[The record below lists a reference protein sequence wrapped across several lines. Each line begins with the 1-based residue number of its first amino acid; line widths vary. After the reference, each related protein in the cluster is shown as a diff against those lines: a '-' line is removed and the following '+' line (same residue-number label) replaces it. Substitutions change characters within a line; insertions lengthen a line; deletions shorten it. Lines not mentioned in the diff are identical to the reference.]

1 MLESPG
7 HGNTGRLGTL
17 QRVSIHLGICEGR
30 MLELADVLYEVILTN
45 CSLGFQLTNKIKCL
59 WATLEWLLNLFYEL
73 LSALLDISYKTLQL
87 CCVICRQKK
96 R

>member
-1 MLESPG
+1 ML
-7 HGNTGRLGTL
+7 
-17 QRVSIHLGICEGR
+17 Q
-30 MLELADVLYEVILTN
+30 LADVLYEVILTN
-45 CSLGFQLTNKIKCL
+45 CSLGFQLTNKIECL
-59 WATLEWLLNLFYEL
+59 RATLEWLLNLFYEL

>member
-1 MLESPG
+1 M
-7 HGNTGRLGTL
+7 GTRRGWELFRGFPYTREYARDGCCLL
-17 QRVSIHLGICEGR
+17 Q
-30 MLELADVLYEVILTN
+30 MLELADALYEVILTN

-59 WATLEWLLNLFYEL
+59 RATLEWLLNLFYEL

>member
-1 MLESPG
+1 MG
-7 HGNTGRLGTL
+7 TGGGWELFRGFPYTQDIYARDGCYSL
-17 QRVSIHLGICEGR
+17 
-30 MLELADVLYEVILTN
+30 LADVLYEVILTN

-59 WATLEWLLNLFYEL
+59 RATLEWLLNLFYEL

-87 CCVICRQKK
+87 CCYICRQKK